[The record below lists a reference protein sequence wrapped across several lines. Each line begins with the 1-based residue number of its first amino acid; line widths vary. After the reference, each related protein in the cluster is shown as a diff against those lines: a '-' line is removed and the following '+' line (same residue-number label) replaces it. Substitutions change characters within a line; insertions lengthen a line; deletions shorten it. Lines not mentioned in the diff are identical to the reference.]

1 MTDDLKPCPFCG
13 CRAKIKEKPCKI
25 YDGAPWYY
33 VECSRSSCRARTSAW
48 GQRAQ
53 AIISWNKR
61 ANE

>member
-1 MTDDLKPCPFCG
+1 MTDDLKPYPFCG

-33 VECSRSSCRARTSAW
+33 VECGRSSCRARTSAW

-61 ANE
+61 ADE